1 MLTGRMLPAKHWIQ
15 ETRCRSILLCQ
26 GAASIV
32 GHAGIGFGSRQRLI
46 GMAGMLQLA
55 SMPGMLQLVSMPEE
69 HATCMTMITK
79 LLSTVESH
87 SWPRM

>member
-1 MLTGRMLPAKHWIQ
+1 M
-15 ETRCRSILLCQ
+15 LCQ

-32 GHAGIGFGSRQRLI
+32 GHAGIGIGSRQRLI
-46 GMAGMLQLA
+46 GM
-55 SMPGMLQLVSMPEE
+55 SGMLQLVSMPEE
-69 HATCMTMITK
+69 HATCMTMIAK

>member
-1 MLTGRMLPAKHWIQ
+1 LQATCYFATEKM
-15 ETRCRSILLCQ
+15 LLCQ

-32 GHAGIGFGSRQRLI
+32 GHAGIGIGSRQRLI

-55 SMPGMLQLVSMPEE
+55 SMSGMLQLVSMPEE
-69 HATCMTMITK
+69 HATCMTMIAK

>member
-1 MLTGRMLPAKHWIQ
+1 MQSMHNP
-15 ETRCRSILLCQ
+15 ETSHVRILGGGTILLCQ

-32 GHAGIGFGSRQRLI
+32 GHAGIGIGSRQRLI

-55 SMPGMLQLVSMPEE
+55 SMSGMLQLVSMPEE
-69 HATCMTMITK
+69 HATCMTMIAK

-87 SWPRM
+87 SWPRI